1 MAIKTAG
8 TKTAAQK
15 IVKTIAMNTAG
26 TMTDK
31 RRAQIPEPTK
41 KAMELFPE
49 PSQTDVNGSYTGR
62 PQNKK
67 EVPVQDA
74 DDL

>member
-1 MAIKTAG
+1 M
-8 TKTAAQK
+8 
-15 IVKTIAMNTAG
+15 AG